1 MPPRAQAK
9 AQGKAKAAAA
19 KRPSAAKTR
28 RNAQVATSNARRDG
42 RRAALRALNG
52 LAREVGIRQLPHPT
66 WFDPRVGPGIQTHQ
80 CSSSEKKMKRR
91 HVEPLHSQRIG
102 QSAWIFKLFVFLPF
116 FLSRTEGSS
125 TRRNVRDRAACTC
138 SCRSVQRTTSPTAA
152 SNDLIQALPCS
163 ISSALSL
170 RSLRSLCF
178 WCCSLAS
185 LLPRHPP
192 ALA

>member
-1 MPPRAQAK
+1 MKIRNVSLWRAGRIGRPPW
-9 AQGKAKAAAA
+9 
-19 KRPSAAKTR
+19 
-28 RNAQVATSNARRDG
+28 VLH
-42 RRAALRALNG
+42 LRALNG
-52 LAREVGIRQLPHPT
+52 LAREVGIRQLPHLIAQRASPT
-66 WFDPRVGPGIQTHQ
+66 PAVDRIMQRISVAQAR
-80 CSSSEKKMKRR
+80 KKMKRR

-138 SCRSVQRTTSPTAA
+138 SCRSVQSTTSPTVA
-152 SNDLIQALPCS
+152 SNDLIEALPCS

-170 RSLRSLCF
+170 RSLSSLCF
-178 WCCSLAS
+178 WCCSLVS
-185 LLPRHPP
+185 LFPRHPP